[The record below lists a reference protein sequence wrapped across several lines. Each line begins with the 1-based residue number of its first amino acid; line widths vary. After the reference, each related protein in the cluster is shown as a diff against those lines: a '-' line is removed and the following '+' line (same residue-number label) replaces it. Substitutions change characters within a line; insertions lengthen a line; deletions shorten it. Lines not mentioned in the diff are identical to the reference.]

1 MARKNKKP
9 RIIGK
14 VVFILAVILVVY
26 LVSVNAYLF
35 NLNSN
40 LNSQIKQIQ
49 ESKNNEDKK
58 ETFKLSVG
66 SEGNYVDI
74 KLPAVNKDSKGVI
87 TNLEVRAIKGNGKT
101 LVDIDNLLFWA
112 DTQNSIRMAKEV
124 ASEVTNM
131 NLNDVDLYFGVEAGD
146 AQIISGPS
154 AGAALAIAT
163 IAAVEGKTLN
173 DKVMITGTVNH
184 DGTIGP
190 VGEIAE
196 KAKAAKEAGAEIFLV
211 PLLQGQEV
219 IYERTEHCQK
229 FGGSQFCTIEQ
240 IPKKINIEKEIGIK
254 VVEVQNIKEAMSYF
268 YS

>member
-26 LVSVNAYLF
+26 LVSVNAYL
-35 NLNSN
+35 
-40 LNSQIKQIQ
+40 
-49 ESKNNEDKK
+49 
-58 ETFKLSVG
+58 FKLSVG

-211 PLLQGQEV
+211 PLLQSQEV

-229 FGGSQFCTIEQ
+229 FGRSQFCTIEQ
-240 IPKKINIEKEIGIK
+240 IPKKVNVESQSGIK
-254 VVEVQNIKEAMSYF
+254 VVEVQNIKEALEYF
-268 YS
+268 YN